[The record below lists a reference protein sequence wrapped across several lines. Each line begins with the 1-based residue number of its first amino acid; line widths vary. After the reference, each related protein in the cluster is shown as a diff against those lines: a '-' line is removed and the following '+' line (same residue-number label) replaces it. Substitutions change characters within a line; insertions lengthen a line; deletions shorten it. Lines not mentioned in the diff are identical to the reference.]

1 MRLSKSRC
9 IRRDRYSSARPRAET
24 LRPSKTVTFMP
35 RALSA
40 SAADNPPIPA
50 PTMAIFSLS
59 VIGPIRHRTSRF
71 TTLDHQ
77 LPMTSSSSTH
87 LVPSKRAILAFLQ
100 PIRFDGVT
108 LIDRPGRNSGS

>member
-1 MRLSKSRC
+1 MDSPAPASRG
-9 IRRDRYSSARPRAET
+9 DSA
-24 LRPSKTVTFMP
+24 PSKTVTFMP

-40 SAADNPPIPA
+40 SAADNSTNPRADDGNIQ
-50 PTMAIFSLS
+50 S
-59 VIGPIRHRTSRF
+59 VGHWPRSTHRTSSFRD
-71 TTLDHQ
+71 TLNHQ

-108 LIDRPGRNSGS
+108 LIVRPGRNVGS